1 MSNEGRVVQII
12 GPVVDV
18 EFPVG
23 KLPTILNAVHITD
36 EEGLSTEKID
46 IITEVAQHLG
56 ENRVRCISMKPA
68 DGLVRGMKA
77 VDLGAPISIPVGPE
91 TLGRILNVIGQP
103 VDERGPVNNKQTL
116 PIHRSAPEFVEQSTE
131 AQILVTGIK
140 VIDLLAP
147 YLKGGK
153 IGLFGGAGV
162 GKTVV
167 MQELIHNVA
176 KAHSGFS
183 VFAGVG
189 ERV

>member
-1 MSNEGRVVQII
+1 MYRVILESQAAFFAAQMTAMDSATKNAGDMIDSLTLTYNRARQARITKELIEIVSGAAALELERPESPCGKAKPNRANEGRVVQII

-18 EFPVG
+18 EFPTG

-91 TLGRILNVIGQP
+91 TLGRILNVIGEP
-103 VDERGPVNNKQTL
+103 VDEMGPV
-116 PIHRSAPEFVEQSTE
+116 
-131 AQILVTGIK
+131 VT
-140 VIDLLAP
+140 A
-147 YLKGGK
+147 
-153 IGLFGGAGV
+153 
-162 GKTVV
+162 
-167 MQELIHNVA
+167 
-176 KAHSGFS
+176 
-183 VFAGVG
+183 
-189 ERV
+189 